1 MKIGVSMQ
9 LTVATRLLEDPC
21 TIITAYYYIGVWDD
35 HEA

>member
-21 TIITAYYYIGVWDD
+21 TIITAYYYRSLG
-35 HEA
+35 